1 MAIIYIQKKDN
12 GLLLRREVE
21 EGDEDIGLGFSK
33 EVVLEE
39 SGGDFEAKIGR
50 AILSL
55 FKKPRKSPVRKGAAE

>member
-21 EGDEDIGLGFSK
+21 EGDEDIGLGFGK

-39 SGGDFEAKIGR
+39 SGVDFEAKIGR
-50 AILSL
+50 AILNL
-55 FKKPRKSPVRKGAAE
+55 FKKPRKSPEKKGEAV